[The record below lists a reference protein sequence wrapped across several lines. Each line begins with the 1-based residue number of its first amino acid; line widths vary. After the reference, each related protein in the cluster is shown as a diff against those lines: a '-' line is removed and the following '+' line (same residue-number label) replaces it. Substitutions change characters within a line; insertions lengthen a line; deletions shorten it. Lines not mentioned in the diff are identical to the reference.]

1 MTIAPDL
8 IETVRQFDAR
18 LRPLQ
23 DYGINIRDPGWVA
36 RLKARKD
43 LMASM
48 HAEER
53 SLRDEIDR
61 SSIIPR
67 LIDAYIAGDDQ
78 ERQSLRAL
86 FGECRSFAR
95 NWGAEGRKI
104 SFPDPPATAEQFV
117 RAFAVH
123 AMRDGDRDY
132 RDEILLLDGLCKR
145 CVESGLDVVMV
156 LRQAAELASGEPRGK
171 RDSFRDALQKRAE
184 RI

>member
-23 DYGINIRDPGWVA
+23 DYGINIHDPGWVA
-36 RLKARKD
+36 RLKARKE

-48 HAEER
+48 HAEEQR
-53 SLRDEIDR
+53 LRDEIDR
-61 SSIIPR
+61 SGIIAR
-67 LIDAYIAGDDQ
+67 LIDAYIAGDDR

-86 FGECRSFAR
+86 FAECRSFAH
-95 NWGAEGRKI
+95 NWGPEGRKI
-104 SFPDPPATAEQFV
+104 TFPDPPATAEQFL

-145 CVESGLDVVMV
+145 CVESGLDAVMM

-171 RDSFRDALQKRAE
+171 RKSFRDALKRRAE
-184 RI
+184 CI